1 MIKITN
7 LEQVKEIKLSE
18 NTLFY
23 IYGKTGRGKT
33 HFSKELI
40 NQNKQD
46 AIYTTF
52 EQISQN
58 ISNDNYMKKLLEK
71 DFIIIDD
78 EIKQIEQKEM
88 LCISIERK
96 LEEIQ
101 NRKMGIIIIGS
112 LSPEELMLIKTSLVE
127 FILSGEQIEICYDIE
142 SRIKIAEKY
151 SKQLKIEIN
160 ENIIKAIVE
169 EENIGKI
176 KGIINQRNF
185 WDASKN
191 C

>member
-40 NQNKQD
+40 KQNKQKG
-46 AIYTTF
+46 IYTTF
-52 EQISQN
+52 EEISQN
-58 ISNDNYMKKLLEK
+58 ISNDKYMNNLLEK

-101 NRKMGIIIIGS
+101 NRKIGIIIIGS
-112 LSPEELMLIKTSLVE
+112 LPPEELKLRKTSLVE

-142 SRIKIAEKY
+142 SRIKIAKEY
-151 SKQLKIEIN
+151 AKQSKIEIN
-160 ENIIKAIVE
+160 ENIMKAIVK

-176 KGIINQRNF
+176 RGIINRM
-185 WDASKN
+185 
-191 C
+191 CII

>member
-18 NTLFY
+18 NTLVY

-52 EQISQN
+52 EEISQN
-58 ISNDNYMKKLLEK
+58 ISNDKYINNLLEK

-88 LCISIERK
+88 LCISIERI
-96 LEEIQ
+96 LEEIE
-101 NRKMGIIIIGS
+101 NRKIGIIIIGS
-112 LSPEELMLIKTSLVE
+112 SSPEELMLRKTSLVE

-142 SRIKIAEKY
+142 SRIKIAKEY
-151 SKQLKIEIN
+151 AKQSKIEIN
-160 ENIIKAIVE
+160 ENIMKAIVK

-176 KGIINQRNF
+176 RGIINRM
-185 WDASKN
+185 
-191 C
+191 CIV